1 MDWFLYHR
9 DLCHERVKTSHKEIH
24 EQGQQKKNARSI
36 HVTPVYRFY
45 NPWNRHKTR
54 DFVTFSVGMEMEHR
68 YKMD

>member
-1 MDWFLYHR
+1 M
-9 DLCHERVKTSHKEIH
+9 KELKPPTRKYMNTVN
-24 EQGQQKKNARSI
+24 KKNARLI
-36 HVTPVYRFY
+36 HVTPVLRFY

>member
-1 MDWFLYHR
+1 M
-9 DLCHERVKTSHKEIH
+9 KELKLPTRKYMNKVNK
-24 EQGQQKKNARSI
+24 KKNARLI